1 MFCEVLA
8 LENLAS
14 ELRGKTEFVSLDI
27 ETTGLSPKSARIIE
41 IGAVRFNGSGRI
53 SQKLSKIVFP
63 GPGYVH
69 WGAHIHGI
77 TEAEVRRAPPIA
89 AVLSELID
97 FIGNRVV
104 VAHNLSF
111 ENRFLTEELLA
122 ASLSPAPFRG
132 ICTYRAATRLVK
144 DSANHKL
151 ATLAAHF
158 GIKQETAHRALADAE
173 TGAQVAVHLVRSAME
188 PRGKSPQPASQ
199 PSSGT
204 KLAPQPSP
212 GIKLA
217 PQPSPGIKLTTQPS
231 PGTQPTPK
239 RRQKSKYPHPQGLDG
254 RPSWNPSREQLAIY
268 DAFHSEG
275 DLKILAGAG
284 TGKTSTLQ
292 YLAQSTTAPITYL
305 AYNRAIARD
314 AQGKFGQHVAAST
327 IHSLA
332 FQTLKAQAQ
341 SPLLDRLNLGF
352 EPTRLIA
359 QRLGTTDRNLIQG
372 LGGADLTAACG
383 PQDLARMAMETVAQF
398 CQSDSTQILRK
409 HATKSLERMPVSLR
423 KDAGQMVLL
432 FAQEYWDQVIDPRNR
447 HVPISHDHY
456 LKTWLLTKPKIGS
469 PGGILFVDEAQDL
482 SPAVT
487 GLLKRQTHLKK
498 VFVGD
503 SNQAIYGFAGGADA
517 LPSIKTR
524 HELPLTTSWR
534 FGTEIA
540 QVANRWLTALGA
552 KHFLT
557 GNPDRISTL
566 QSTSHPAAVL
576 TRTNEGALYELMEMQ
591 KQGKQ
596 VALQLDNAQVLGF
609 IKSAEHLQAGQ
620 RATHQLLRNFSSW
633 NEVRE
638 FTLNGRSDLTTWVS
652 LVEGHGTKFL
662 TEAIAKTVPLSP
674 GIPVIST
681 AHKAKGLEWESVQ
694 ISRDFEGAVEL
705 AMQRGGA
712 KAAADEQRLAY
723 VAVTRAQDSL
733 GAASLESP

>member
-8 LENLAS
+8 LEDVAS

-27 ETTGLSPKSARIIE
+27 ETTGLSPKSARIVE

-63 GPGYVH
+63 GSGYVH
-69 WGAHIHGI
+69 GGARIHGI

-89 AVLSELID
+89 GVLSELIN

-122 ASLSPAPFRG
+122 AGLSPAPFRG
-132 ICTYRAATRLVK
+132 ICTYRAASRLVK
-144 DSANHKL
+144 DAPNHKL

-158 GIKQETAHRALADAE
+158 GVTQETAHRALADAE
-173 TGAQVAVHLVRSAME
+173 TCAQVAVQLVRSAAE
-188 PRGKSPQPASQ
+188 PRGKSPR
-199 PSSGT
+199 
-204 KLAPQPSP
+204 
-212 GIKLA
+212 
-217 PQPSPGIKLTTQPS
+217 PS
-231 PGTQPTPK
+231 PGTKQVPQAGPGTKQVPHRRHKSRYPQP
-239 RRQKSKYPHPQGLDG
+239 QDIDG
-254 RPSWNPSREQLAIY
+254 GPLWSPSREQLAIY

-275 DLKILAGAG
+275 DIKVLAGAG

-314 AQGKFGQHVAAST
+314 AQGKFGHHVAAST

-332 FQTLKAQAQ
+332 FQSLKSQAQ

-359 QRLGTTDRNLIQG
+359 QRLGTTDRNLMQG
-372 LGGADLTAACG
+372 LGGADLSVACG
-383 PQDLARMAMETVAQF
+383 PQELARMAMETVAQF
-398 CQSDSTQILRK
+398 CQSDSPQILRK
-409 HATKSLERMPVSLR
+409 HATKSLEGVPVRLR
-423 KDAGQMVLL
+423 KDAGQLVLL
-432 FAQEYWDQVIDPRNR
+432 FAQEYWDQAIDPRNR
-447 HVPISHDHY
+447 HAPITHDHY
-456 LKTWLLTKPKIGS
+456 LKLWFLSKPKIGS
-469 PGGILFVDEAQDL
+469 PGGMLFVDEAQDI

-487 GLLKRQTHLKK
+487 GFLKRQTHLKK

-540 QVANRWLTALGA
+540 QVANKWLTTLGA
-552 KHFLT
+552 KHFLQ
-557 GNPDRISTL
+557 GNPDRTSTL
-566 QSTSHPAAVL
+566 KSASHPAAVL
-576 TRTNEGALYELMEMQ
+576 TRTNEGALYELLEMQ
-591 KQGKQ
+591 KHGNQ
-596 VALQLDNAQVLGF
+596 VALQMDTAHVLGF
-609 IKSAEHLQAGQ
+609 IKSAEQLRAGQ
-620 RATHQLLRNFSSW
+620 PATHQLLRNFSTW
-633 NEVRE
+633 NEVLE
-638 FTLNGRSDLTTWVS
+638 FTLRGRSDLTTWVS
-652 LVEGHGTKFL
+652 LVEGHGTRFL

-681 AHKAKGLEWESVQ
+681 AHKAKGLEWDSVQ
-694 ISRDFEGAVEL
+694 ISRDFEGSVEL

-723 VAVTRAQDSL
+723 VAVTRAQSSL
-733 GAASLESP
+733 GAGSLKHPSYGENAL

>member
-8 LENLAS
+8 LEEVAS

-63 GPGYVH
+63 GSGYVH

-89 AVLSELID
+89 GVLSELIA

-111 ENRFLTEELLA
+111 ENRFLTEEFMA
-122 ASLSPAPFRG
+122 AGLSPAPFRG
-132 ICTYRAATRLVK
+132 ICTYRAAARLVK
-144 DSANHKL
+144 DAPNHKL
-151 ATLAAHF
+151 ATLAAYF
-158 GIKQETAHRALADAE
+158 GVKQETAHRALADAE
-173 TGAQVAVHLVRSAME
+173 TCAQVAVKLVRSAEE
-188 PRGKSPQPASQ
+188 PQGKSPQPG
-199 PSSGT
+199 PGT
-204 KLAPQPSP
+204 KPAPQPSP
-212 GIKLA
+212 GTKLA
-217 PQPSPGIKLTTQPS
+217 SQAG
-231 PGTQPTPK
+231 PGTKPVPK
-239 RRQKSKYPHPQGLDG
+239 HRHKSKYPQPKGLDG
-254 RPSWNPSREQLAIY
+254 GPSWSPSREQLAIY

-275 DLKILAGAG
+275 DIKVLAGAG

-305 AYNRAIARD
+305 AYNQAIARD

-352 EPTRLIA
+352 EPPRLIA
-359 QRLGTTDRNLIQG
+359 QRLGTTDRKLIQG
-372 LGGADLTAACG
+372 LGGADLSAACG
-383 PQDLARMAMETVAQF
+383 PQELARMAMETVAYF

-423 KDAGQMVLL
+423 KDAGQLVLL
-432 FAQEYWDQVIDPRNR
+432 FAQEYWDQAIDPRNR
-447 HVPISHDHY
+447 HVPITHDHY
-456 LKTWLLTKPKIGS
+456 LKLWLLSRPKIGS
-469 PGGILFVDEAQDL
+469 PGGMLFVDEAQDL

-487 GLLKRQTHLKK
+487 GFLKRQTHLKK

-534 FGTEIA
+534 FGPEIA
-540 QVANRWLTALGA
+540 EIANKWLTTLGA
-552 KHFLT
+552 KHFLQ
-557 GNPDRISTL
+557 GNPGRISTL
-566 QSTSHPAAVL
+566 KSASHPAALL
-576 TRTNEGALYELMEMQ
+576 TRTNEGALYELLEMQ
-591 KQGKQ
+591 KRGNQ
-596 VALQLDNAQVLGF
+596 VALQMDTAHVLGF
-609 IKSAEHLQAGQ
+609 IKSAEHLKAGQ
-620 RATHQLLRNFSSW
+620 SATHQFLRNFSTW
-633 NEVRE
+633 TEVRE
-638 FTLNGRSDLTTWVS
+638 FTLRGRSDLTTWVS
-652 LVEGHGTKFL
+652 LVEGHGTRFL
-662 TEAIAKTVPLSP
+662 AEAIAKTVPVSP

-681 AHKAKGLEWESVQ
+681 AHKAKGLDWESVQ
-694 ISRDFEGAVEL
+694 ISQDFEGSVEM
-705 AMQRGGA
+705 AMKRGGD
-712 KAAADEQRLAY
+712 KAAADERRLAY
-723 VAVTRAQDSL
+723 VAVTRAQSSL
-733 GAASLESP
+733 GAGSLESP